1 MAAGVSI
8 TVALQMPEAD
18 SKITKPLA
26 EKQPVEEQVREA
38 LDKIESGEDSHAE
51 WLFINSVYKKLQG
64 LKKPSKRAISI
75 KKMIEPVLAHYG
87 YHMTSSNNGAK

>member
-1 MAAGVSI
+1 MPVGVNIS
-8 TVALQMPEAD
+8 VALQMPEA
-18 SKITKPLA
+18 SAPVTRPLA
-26 EKQPVEEQVREA
+26 EPESVEDQVRSA
-38 LDKIESGEDSHAE
+38 LDCIESGEDSHKE

-64 LKKPSKRAISI
+64 LKKPSKRAINV